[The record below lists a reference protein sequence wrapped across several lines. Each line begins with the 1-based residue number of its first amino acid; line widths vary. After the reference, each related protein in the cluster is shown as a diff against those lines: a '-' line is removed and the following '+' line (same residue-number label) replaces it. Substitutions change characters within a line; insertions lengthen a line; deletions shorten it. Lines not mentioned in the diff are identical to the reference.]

1 MIYITLAASASPLI
15 PNYSEA
21 PLCSFKIPSLQFTN
35 LRSW

>member
-15 PNYSEA
+15 RNYSEV